1 VNVVISRNLKAQ
13 RQAFAAVSVVVSVGS
28 AKLSHADLCL
38 PKSGLAGLP
47 LDLSYAGTDAL
58 ITASARLRGNGSG
71 VSASAGASG
80 LVGLAAGAEGPW
92 QGEQAATTRRS
103 ERPSSAAACEQAQ
116 KQETQQAN
124 GMTMAGFAGNNGYPS
139 WRNRT

>member
-1 VNVVISRNLKAQ
+1 MNVVITRNLKAQ
-13 RQAFAAVSVVVSVGS
+13 RQAFAVTPVVVSVGS
-28 AKLSHADLCL
+28 AKLSHADLSVST
-38 PKSGLAGLP
+38 SGLAGLP
-47 LDLSYAGTDAL
+47 VVTSYAGTDAL

-71 VSASAGASG
+71 VSAAAGASG
-80 LVGLAAGAEGPW
+80 LVGLADSAEGPW
-92 QGEQAATTRRS
+92 QGEQAAKARRD

-116 KQETQQAN
+116 KQESQRAS